1 MEKLRQL
8 WHLWKRVGQAIGDFI
23 ARLVLTIFYFTI
35 FVPFGLASR
44 LFSDPLHLKPGRP
57 AAWLE
62 RTTND
67 LKLDD
72 ARRLS

>member
-1 MEKLRQL
+1 METLRKL
-8 WHLWKRVGQAIGDFI
+8 WHVWKRVGQAIGDFV
-23 ARLVLTIFYFTI
+23 ARVVLTLFYFTI

-44 LFSDPLHLKPGRP
+44 LFSDPLQLKGGKP

-62 RTTND
+62 RTTAD
-67 LKLDD
+67 VKLDD